1 MRFRSALLALAA
13 GALALAAPAAR
24 AAFPEKPVTL
34 VVPFGTGGGTDILAR
49 AIAPFIAKNLGDGA
63 KVEVVNKP
71 GAGGE
76 IGFSVIADAPAD
88 GYTIGFINSP
98 PVITIPIERQAR
110 FSFDR
115 IDPLVNLVDDP
126 GAFAVLAD
134 SPFKSLA
141 DLAAHARA
149 NPNTVAVGTSGAGS
163 DDHIGLLL
171 FQRQTGVQLIH
182 VPFPGGGPNQKA
194 LLGKGIA
201 VSAVN
206 VGEAMQHLKTDAM
219 RILGQMSATRLEP
232 ATSVPTFK
240 EQGFDIVLSALRGI
254 GAPKGLPADVRAKL
268 VDAILKAV
276 EEPEFKHKA
285 AETYQP
291 LRVLPPDAYAAE
303 LARAT
308 VEFQRLWKDA
318 PWLK

>member
-13 GALALAAPAAR
+13 GALALVAPAAR
-24 AAFPEKPVTL
+24 AAFPEKPITL

-49 AIAPFIAKNLGDGA
+49 AIAPFLAKSLGDGV

-141 DLAAHARA
+141 DLAAHAKA

-171 FQRQTGVQLIH
+171 FQRQAGLQLIH
-182 VPFPGGGPNQKA
+182 VPFQGGGPNQKA
-194 LLGKGIA
+194 LLGKAIA
-201 VSAVN
+201 VSSVN
-206 VGEAMQHLKTDAM
+206 VGEAMQHLKTDSM
-219 RILGQMSATRLEP
+219 RILGQMSATRLAP
-232 ATSVPTFK
+232 ATNVPTFK

-268 VDAILKAV
+268 VSAILKAV
-276 EEPEFKHKA
+276 EEPDFKQKA
-285 AETYQP
+285 VETFQP

-318 PWLK
+318 PWTK